1 MLPLHQTSRRTLINR
16 TVVAGLAACAIA
28 PASAIAM
35 PEKYGP
41 VTPDQGVNLH
51 TPDQTTGG
59 GIQERSGLDVRTP
72 DSMPGSRVDATFPVP
87 LPVPQITTV
96 ETSLPD
102 NGPATVADDGTDVEI
117 WIAAGAAGIL
127 LASGIGM
134 VTRVRVRR
142 HSVA

>member
-1 MLPLHQTSRRTLINR
+1 MLSLHQMSRQALLNR
-16 TVVAGLAACAIA
+16 TVVVGLAACAIA
-28 PASAIAM
+28 PAGAIAM
-35 PEKYGP
+35 PAPGGSPTGSEN
-41 VTPDQGVNLH
+41 VILH
-51 TPDQTTGG
+51 TPDQKTNGG
-59 GIQERSGLDVRTP
+59 
-72 DSMPGSRVDATFPVP
+72 ATDKPNYPVP

-96 ETSLPD
+96 QTDLPTST
-102 NGPATVADDGTDVEI
+102 AVADDGIDTEV

>member
-1 MLPLHQTSRRTLINR
+1 MLPLHQTSRRTLLNR

-28 PASAIAM
+28 PAGALAM
-35 PEKYGP
+35 PAPGGHPSTAAQEGTNLR
-41 VTPDQGVNLH
+41 TPDQR
-51 TPDQTTGG
+51 TGG
-59 GIQERSGLDVRTP
+59 GADIT
-72 DSMPGSRVDATFPVP
+72 TPVP

-96 ETSLPD
+96 QTDLPTST
-102 NGPATVADDGTDVEI
+102 AVADDGVDTEV

-134 VTRVRVRR
+134 VTRVRARR